1 MSDEQPDAENQAVES
16 WRKEGRCSSCV
27 YFETDY
33 GADPDFY
40 GHCKMYPRT
49 GSRESSDWA
58 CAEYGPLD
66 GFDRLTKSTSR
77 ELDIALAKEKARKNP
92 PPVRQQGIRRRVTN
106 DSSARRSPAVVKR
119 SPVNSM
125 PSMADLMAKR
135 GQTAPSPPPTEPARP
150 APPVVPRET
159 PSARAPRPIASE
171 PQPFRSRVVEPAPA
185 PSRPAPPHSP
195 APAHTGGLDMSPDD
209 LRDVLMEV
217 MESAMSVEEVDI
229 ASRWEDGSLI
239 LEPANPDQQPT
250 VLPIETF
257 WNKIIMVRD
266 RLRVLEQKINSN
278 ANLSNADKVDMQ
290 QYISRCYGSLTTFNV
305 LFKNREDR
313 FSSK

>member
-1 MSDEQPDAENQAVES
+1 MSDEQPDGQEQAVAT
-16 WRKEGRCSSCV
+16 WRKDGRCSSCV

-33 GADPDFY
+33 GAEPDFY

-58 CAEYGPLD
+58 CGEYGPLD

-92 PPVRQQGIRRRVTN
+92 PPVRQQGIRRRVVE
-106 DSSARRSPAVVKR
+106 DSSAQRSGSVVRR

-125 PSMADLMAKR
+125 PSMADLMAQR
-135 GQTAPSPPPTEPARP
+135 GQSAPEVRTPAPAAPRAQAPVYASTQPPSSPPRGPAVARP
-150 APPVVPRET
+150 APP
-159 PSARAPRPIASE
+159 APRP
-171 PQPFRSRVVEPAPA
+171 VV
-185 PSRPAPPHSP
+185 
-195 APAHTGGLDMSPDD
+195 AHPGGITMSPDD
-209 LRDVLMEV
+209 LRDVLLEV
-217 MESAMSVEEVDI
+217 IQSAMAVEEIDL
-229 ASRWEDGSLI
+229 ATRWEDGSLI
-239 LEPANPDQQPT
+239 LEPANPDQQP
-250 VLPIETF
+250 VVIPIETF

-266 RLRVLEQKINSN
+266 RLRVLEQKLNSSE
-278 ANLSNADKVDMQ
+278 NLSNAEKVDMQ

>member
-1 MSDEQPDAENQAVES
+1 MSDEQPDAQDQAVES

-58 CAEYGPLD
+58 CAEYGPLE

-92 PPVRQQGIRRRVTN
+92 PPVRQQGIRRRVTDN
-106 DSSARRSPAVVKR
+106 SSSRSSSVVRR
-119 SPVNSM
+119 SPVNKM
-125 PSMADLMAKR
+125 PSMADLMAQR
-135 GQTAPSPPPTEPARP
+135 GEQVPAAPKSPESSPPVTSRQPTAPSPPPEPRQTQP
-150 APPVVPRET
+150 YRSQVVSSPPQ
-159 PSARAPRPIASE
+159 A
-171 PQPFRSRVVEPAPA
+171 A
-185 PSRPAPPHSP
+185 PSRPPSSPPR
-195 APAHTGGLDMSPDD
+195 APAQSGGLDMSPDD
-209 LRDVLMEV
+209 LRDVLLEV
-217 MESAMSVEEVDI
+217 MQSAMAVEEVELG
-229 ASRWEDGSLI
+229 SRWEDGSLI

-278 ANLSNADKVDMQ
+278 ESLSNAEKIDMQ

-305 LFKNREDR
+305 LFKNRDDR